1 MPIKKE
7 EPNINDNTIVFSVSD
22 PTGTIVN
29 LYPEQWD
36 HIKKGHPEIKP
47 MEKVRSGVQR
57 PDLILEDEERNAR
70 IYTTILPTNSY
81 FNVFAG
87 KVSETECKIRT
98 SYIKKDMPSGDCIWQ
113 RQKK

>member
-36 HIKKGHPEIKP
+36 HIKRVIQKLNQWKKFAQVCKG
-47 MEKVRSGVQR
+47 
-57 PDLILEDEERNAR
+57 
-70 IYTTILPTNSY
+70 
-81 FNVFAG
+81 
-87 KVSETECKIRT
+87 RT
-98 SYIKKDMPSGDCIWQ
+98 
-113 RQKK
+113 